1 MGYVNPPTA
10 RLENISQ
17 NENPN
22 PVNENPFCDEESE
35 VPCFGHVTT
44 RPKRVWDQKRP
55 KRVFNFQNVL

>member
-17 NENPN
+17 NGNPN

-35 VPCFGHVTT
+35 AHVFGML
-44 RPKRVWDQKRP
+44 PLD
-55 KRVFNFQNVL
+55 QNVFGTKKDQNVFLISKTCF